1 MTMHYEGDLQAGDV
15 VRFGGDS
22 GNNAIVLKNDRMER
36 FVKYGQP
43 NAIGSS
49 YGTTCPTIMVGIS
62 VWDSP
67 YSERKDS
74 QRTVEV
80 VGVDHGYMSHVL
92 NYYRG
97 LANRDRLDAMWDAMM
112 ADRGLATA
120 KPETE
125 AELRSTLVRMDF
137 DYYCRSDN
145 PRRRPEGL
153 LV

>member
-1 MTMHYEGDLQAGDV
+1 MPMHYEGDLQAGDV

-22 GNNAIVLKNDRMER
+22 YHTAIVLKNDRKER

-43 NAIGSS
+43 NATGSC

-62 VWDSP
+62 KWNAP

-80 VGVDHGYMSHVL
+80 VGVDHGYMSHVIS
-92 NYYRG
+92 YYRG
-97 LANRDRLDAMWDAMM
+97 MANRDTLDAMWDAMM
-112 ADRGLATA
+112 TDLGLTIA

-125 AELRSTLVRMDF
+125 EKLRSELVRLDF
-137 DYYCRSDN
+137 AHYCRSDN

-153 LV
+153 RD